1 MNLGLALHSLGR
13 PEEALSVQR
22 GILSIGDDG
31 TKDPR
36 THAVAQVSARL
47 NAGKL
52 LLELGRPQE
61 AASTLQEA
69 ERKVGQQEPRLRFP
83 VRERQVLMNLLGE
96 ACQAL
101 NLTETA
107 ERWYRRAAGLKPDH
121 VPAYLKYG
129 KLLAKNVSLSMQDIF
144 YARCRIIKIFAI
156 ARHWCCL
163 FW

>member
-1 MNLGLALHSLGR
+1 MAHLNLGLALHSLGR

-144 YARCRIIKIFAI
+144 YARCRMIKIFAI
-156 ARHWCCL
+156 AR
-163 FW
+163 